1 MGLYARYLLP
11 RLTHLSMG
19 QKQLLPYRQRVVAGA
34 AGRVLEIGIGSGL
47 NLPLYGDAVEEVIG
61 IDISPELLAMAECA
75 AALAS
80 RSRLRVQLL
89 ESSAERL
96 PLTIAAGSVDTVV
109 VTWALC
115 SIPDATAALAEA
127 HRVLRPGGSLRFVE
141 HGRSPDASVA
151 WWQDHLTPLWKRCSG
166 GCHLNRRTDDLLR
179 SAGFRLAQL
188 TTGYARGPR
197 PMTFMY
203 EGQAE
208 P

>member
-11 RLTHLSMG
+11 RLTHLFMG
-19 QKQLLPYRQRVVAGA
+19 QEQLLPYRQRVVTGA
-34 AGRVLEIGIGSGL
+34 AGRVLEIGVGSGL
-47 NLPLYGDAVEEVIG
+47 NLPLYGDAVEEIIG
-61 IDISPELLAMAECA
+61 IDISPELLAMAERA

-80 RSRLRVQLL
+80 RRSLRVRLL
-89 ESSAERL
+89 EGSAERL
-96 PLTIAAGSVDTVV
+96 PCVIADGSVDTVV

-115 SIPDATAALAEA
+115 SIPDATAA
-127 HRVLRPGGSLRFVE
+127 HRVLRLGGSLRFVE

-166 GCHLNRRTDDLLR
+166 GCHLNRQTDDLLR

-188 TTGYARGPR
+188 RTGYAQGPR

-208 P
+208 PQR